1 MTQVLAD
8 GPPALEAL
16 TSVWPRQA
24 STSLLDGES
33 YRADRRRQE
42 FSLGQA
48 APVSASNALM
58 ADPIVG

>member
-8 GPPALEAL
+8 GPPAVEAL
-16 TSVWPRQA
+16 TYGLAEAGVHLP
-24 STSLLDGES
+24 D
-33 YRADRRRQE
+33 RQE